1 MTRAV
6 KLGTVL
12 DNTNEL
18 PLVKRLY
25 STDERL

>member
-1 MTRAV
+1 
-6 KLGTVL
+6 LGTVL

-18 PLVKRLY
+18 PLVKRFY